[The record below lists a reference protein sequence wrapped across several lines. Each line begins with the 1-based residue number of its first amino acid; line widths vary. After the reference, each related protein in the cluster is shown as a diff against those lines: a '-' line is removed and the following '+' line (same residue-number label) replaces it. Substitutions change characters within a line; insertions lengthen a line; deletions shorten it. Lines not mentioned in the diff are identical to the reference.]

1 MVPST
6 ERQTLAT
13 HHHAMLEAIV
23 AGLPANLFFADT
35 DGVILYAN
43 DASLRGVEG
52 NAAAF
57 SVPSGDVVGSAIE
70 GIFQAP
76 SGDFST
82 LLQDSAT
89 PRSLQVQAGGE
100 SLLLES
106 VSAHDGSGRFLGS
119 TVTWSVS
126 TEVKAEAKAEAEA
139 KAQRDEQKSQETLVE
154 VLLLEGQIARVLEI
168 VTLAAQGDLTQSIE
182 LDGTTGMAQLATE
195 IDGFLQ
201 KMRGYVGRIA
211 GQTSL
216 LAGASEGLSVTSDQ
230 LRHNSGN
237 TKEMSNDLTRSA
249 RTLAESV
256 QTVAAG
262 TEQMSA
268 SIREIAKNA
277 ENASRVAG
285 DAVALATSTN
295 ETVAK
300 LGDSSAQIG
309 QVIKVITSIAQ
320 QTNLLALNATIEA
333 ARAGDAGKGFAVVAN
348 EVKELAKETA
358 RATEDIASRIETI
371 QSDSREAVSAIDG
384 IGGIIGK
391 INEIQGTIASA
402 VEEQT
407 ATTNDM
413 ARNIADASV
422 GTSEIVESLV
432 KVVEGATTNSIGASE
447 LQGTSTALARM
458 ASDLTQVVGEFS
470 Y

>member
-1 MVPST
+1 MVPPIQRQQKAPSQHDLHQAILAGIST
-6 ERQTLAT
+6 N
-13 HHHAMLEAIV
+13 V
-23 AGLPANLFFADT
+23 LFVDT
-35 DGVILYAN
+35 DGVVLFAN
-43 DASLRGVEG
+43 EASLQTIE
-52 NAAAF
+52 AHATAF
-57 SVPSGDVVGSAIE
+57 HGMASDVVGSDLRNAFAYTGHE
-70 GIFQAP
+70 VSALLASERATVTCEFQ
-76 SGDFST
+76 SGDEWIQMEST
-82 LLQDSAT
+82 RALDDK
-89 PRSLQVQAGGE
+89 GY
-100 SLLLES
+100 
-106 VSAHDGSGRFLGS
+106 FLGS
-119 TVTWSVS
+119 IVAWKVESPRDPS
-126 TEVKAEAKAEAEA
+126 SALGE
-139 KAQRDEQKSQETLVE
+139 QRSQESMTEAILQ
-154 VLLLEGQIARVLEI
+154 EGQLARILEI
-168 VTLAAQGDLTQSIE
+168 ITLAGQGDLTQSIA
-182 LDGTTGMAQLATE
+182 LDGTTVVAQIAVE
-195 IDGFLQ
+195 FDRFLQ
-201 KMRGYVGRIA
+201 KIRGYVGDVA
-211 GQTSL
+211 GKSSA
-216 LAGASEGLSVTSDQ
+216 LASASEEMSSTSEQ
-230 LRHNSGN
+230 LRHSSGT
-237 TKEMSNDLTRSA
+237 TKEMSNDLTISA

-371 QSDSREAVSAIDG
+371 QSDSLDAVSAIDG
-384 IGGIIGK
+384 IGGIIGE

-402 VEEQT
+402 VEQQT

-422 GTSEIVESLV
+422 GTSEIVESLLNV
-432 KVVEGATTNSIGASE
+432 AGGATENTKGASE
-447 LQGTSTALARM
+447 IQEASTDLARR
-458 ASDLTQVVGEFS
+458 ASELTGAVAEFS

>member
-1 MVPST
+1 MVPSIQ
-6 ERQTLAT
+6 RQKKTPGQNALLQAVLAGIAT
-13 HHHAMLEAIV
+13 NV
-23 AGLPANLFFADT
+23 FFVDT
-35 DGVILYAN
+35 DGVVLYAN
-43 DASLRGVEG
+43 EASLRSMDTH
-52 NAAAF
+52 AAVF
-57 SVPSGDVVGSAIE
+57 QVTSDDVVGNSLQGAFNSQSHDISGLLASGE
-70 GIFQAP
+70 ASSSCDIQAGRH
-76 SGDFST
+76 SVRVEATRALDEEGDFI
-82 LLQDSAT
+82 
-89 PRSLQVQAGGE
+89 G
-100 SLLLES
+100 S
-106 VSAHDGSGRFLGS
+106 V
-119 TVTWSVS
+119 VTWDCPPQDGFGSAS
-126 TEVKAEAKAEAEA
+126 A
-139 KAQRDEQKSQETLVE
+139 EQKRQESMTE
-154 VLLLEGQIARVLEI
+154 SILLEGQLARILEI
-168 VTLAAQGDLTQSIE
+168 VTLAVRGDITQPIA
-182 LDGTTGMAQLATE
+182 LDGSNVVAQIAREFDRL
-195 IDGFLQ
+195 LQ
-201 KMRGYVGRIA
+201 KMRDYIGNIA
-211 GQTSL
+211 GQSSALVSASKEMSATS
-216 LAGASEGLSVTSDQ
+216 AQLSQ
-230 LRHNSGN
+230 NSGT
-237 TKEMSNDLTRSA
+237 TKEMSNDLTISA

-262 TEQMSA
+262 TEQMSS

-371 QSDSREAVSAIDG
+371 QSDSRDAVSAIDG

-407 ATTNDM
+407 ATTNEM

-422 GTSEIVESLV
+422 GTSEIVESLLNV
-432 KVVEGATTNSIGASE
+432 AGGATENTNGASE
-447 LQGTSTALARM
+447 IQGASTNIARR
-458 ASDLTQVVGEFS
+458 ASELGSVVAEFS